1 MVRLHMPRWI
11 VVALL
16 LATAGCH
23 PAKSPELRVLGTSP
37 ELIYVQV
44 SNPASHAMKLTKL
57 EYKFAAAGTT
67 VSQGELELSAE
78 VPAGETSVVEVPL
91 DASPTG
97 PVTLTG
103 TLTAELDEIVRSFQ
117 LQAQIQPH

>member
-11 VVALL
+11 VVAAL
-16 LATAGCH
+16 LAVGCH

-57 EYKFAAAGTT
+57 EYKFAAAGAT
-67 VSQGELELSAE
+67 VSQGELELSTE

-91 DASPTG
+91 EGSPTT

-103 TLTAELDEIVRSFQ
+103 TLTAELDEIVRSFS
-117 LQAQIQPH
+117 LSAQIQPH